1 MLGVGVGC
9 WCSVLVL
16 RDGVECWWYVLV
28 LGVGVGCWCCVLV
41 LDVGAMCSC
50 CLLVLRVVGVVVG
63 PGYVEVDAAI
73 PSAVDVSSRVRKIAA
88 AFFFCSGR
96 VSPRRRR
103 ALAESS
109 GIAGRTVG
117 SRPPA
122 ACLDASLATRGT
134 YRKSAEGHTRG
145 THGAHTA
152 SRVKSTAHTSM
163 LSMLNIA
170 HLGQMICMSY
180 MT

>member
-1 MLGVGVGC
+1 MLGDGVACWWYVLVLVLRVECCVLVLGVGVGCWCCVLVLGVGVGCWVLVLGVGVGC

-88 AFFFCSGR
+88 AFFFAAAGSHLVDGEHSLKALVLLAVPLVVGR
-96 VSPRRRR
+96 RQPVSMRR
-103 ALAESS
+103 
-109 GIAGRTVG
+109 
-117 SRPPA
+117 
-122 ACLDASLATRGT
+122 
-134 YRKSAEGHTRG
+134 
-145 THGAHTA
+145 
-152 SRVKSTAHTSM
+152 
-163 LSMLNIA
+163 
-170 HLGQMICMSY
+170 
-180 MT
+180 